1 MVMALRHLT
10 RLPLT
15 DATAAHCWLN
25 VARRCAT
32 DSSGFTYQAQA
43 VHRCLAAGLLECPQ
57 YTKAESICV
66 TGILDGIATA
76 LEAQPAFPPAPTPVF
91 DGRKQHDELV
101 RALAICCPSRVT
113 VLWAGCWM
121 LLGWTACPC
130 WILTRAVVF
139 VVVAELPKAPSA
151 DLLPREPSADTLPKE
166 PSAAQEE
173 VPRGV
178 HFLV

>member
-1 MVMALRHLT
+1 MAMALRHLT
-10 RLPLT
+10 RLTLT

-76 LEAQPAFPPAPTPVF
+76 LEAQAPFPPAPTPVF
-91 DGRKQHDELV
+91 DGRKQHDELL
-101 RALAICCPSRVT
+101 RALVICCPSRVT
-113 VLWAGCWM
+113 VSWACCWM

-139 VVVAELPKAPSA
+139 AVWSQSC
-151 DLLPREPSADTLPKE
+151 PRRRA
-166 PSAAQEE
+166 
-173 VPRGV
+173 RR
-178 HFLV
+178 